1 VVAGRV
7 FRDNQDISRIVLP
20 LAHMVT
26 APSRDQTVFFS
37 PASPLNDARSRQT
50 QIPSATLRLF
60 AYTDLNSVCY
70 NSITEQG
77 QMFWIAVA
85 RGWYGS
91 QFDVLSMLSISPG
104 I

>member
-1 VVAGRV
+1 MI
-7 FRDNQDISRIVLP
+7 DIYSNRPRTDGIEIVTEP
-20 LAHMVT
+20 
-26 APSRDQTVFFS
+26 PTVSGIEALKWEF
-37 PASPLNDARSRQT
+37 LNTWVRL
-50 QIPSATLRLF
+50 LRLF

-77 QMFWIAVA
+77 QMFWIAAV
-85 RGWYGS
+85 RGRYGS